1 MTKNIKIGFILLQFA
16 AIALLVACNNKE
28 VKFDKNKWNIKNDM
42 EYPFRRQMLN
52 DLTTNYKLIGLNYSQ
67 LIELLG
73 RPNYKDSISVAYI
86 IVENY
91 GLDIDPV
98 YTKNLDFTFSKDS
111 TITSFKVD
119 EWKKK

>member
-1 MTKNIKIGFILLQFA
+1 MKHRKFGFILLQFVI
-16 AIALLVACNNKE
+16 IALLVACNNNKQ
-28 VKFDKNKWNIKNDM
+28 VKFDKSKWTLKNDM
-42 EYPFRRQMLN
+42 EYPFRRQILN

-73 RPNYKDSISVAYI
+73 RPNYKDSVSVAYI

-111 TITSFKVD
+111 IITSFKVN
-119 EWKKK
+119 EWKR